1 MEKKLDVSNYGIYIL
16 SIDKLTQFLKENKVK
31 TKILL
36 EFFQKNHELY
46 LKSLEEGVWL
56 PILPIDSIE
65 YIIKVGKNEN
75 FDSSWDKVLTIDGF
89 NLEIGNDNSFWV
101 GSTGNLL
108 TFEINDYLGDSKN
121 YNSYQTL
128 DGEVL
133 YDSFKF
139 NLESGK
145 YLVNITGYKRKN
157 KLEYPEANY
166 GYSFEFKK
174 VEEFI
179 GYKAPREDDKY
190 LFNISKYPKE

>member
-1 MEKKLDVSNYGIYIL
+1 MIEKKLDVSNYGIYLL
-16 SIDKLTQFLKENKVK
+16 SVDKLTDFLKENKIK
-31 TKILL
+31 TKKIL

-65 YIIKVGKNEN
+65 YIIKIGENEN
-75 FDSSWDKVLTIDGF
+75 FDNNWDIVFNIDGF

-108 TFEINDYLGDSKN
+108 TFEINDYLGEKK

-145 YLVNITGYKRKN
+145 YLVNIIGYKRKN

-174 VEEFI
+174 VQEFN
-179 GYKAPREDDKY
+179 GYIDPREDDKY
-190 LFNISKYPKE
+190 LFNLSKY

>member
-1 MEKKLDVSNYGIYIL
+1 MIEKKLDVSNYGIYLL
-16 SIDKLTQFLKENKVK
+16 SIDKLTNFLKENKVK
-31 TKILL
+31 TKKIL

-65 YIIKVGKNEN
+65 YIIKVDKDES
-75 FDSSWDKVLTIDGF
+75 FDNNWDKVFNIDGF

-108 TFEINDYLGDSKN
+108 TFEINDYLDDSKK
-121 YNSYQTL
+121 YNSYETL

-139 NLESGK
+139 KLESGK
-145 YLVNITGYKRKN
+145 YLVDIIGYKRKN
-157 KLEYPEANY
+157 FLEYPEANY
-166 GYSFEFKK
+166 GYSFDFKKIEEFK
-174 VEEFI
+174 
-179 GYKAPREDDKY
+179 GYKDPREDDKY
-190 LFNISKYPKE
+190 LFNLSKY

>member
-1 MEKKLDVSNYGIYIL
+1 MIEKKLDVSNYGIYLL
-16 SIDKLTQFLKENKVK
+16 SVDKLTDFLKANKIK
-31 TKILL
+31 TKKILA
-36 EFFQKNHELY
+36 FFQKNHELY
-46 LKSLEEGVWL
+46 LKSLNEGVWF

-65 YIIKVGKNEN
+65 YIIKVGEKEN
-75 FDSSWDKVLTIDGF
+75 FDNNWDKVFNIDGF
-89 NLEIGNDNSFWV
+89 NLEIGNDNSFWI

-108 TFEINDYLGDSKN
+108 TFEINDYLDDSKN

-145 YLVNITGYKRKN
+145 YLVNIIGYKRKN

-174 VEEFI
+174 VEGFN
-179 GYKAPREDDKY
+179 GYMNPREDDKY
-190 LFNISKYPKE
+190 LFNLSKY

>member
-1 MEKKLDVSNYGIYIL
+1 MIEKKLDVSNHGIYLL
-16 SIDKLTQFLKENKVK
+16 SVDKLTDFLKINKIK
-31 TKILL
+31 TKKILD
-36 EFFQKNHELY
+36 FFQKNHELY

-65 YIIKVGKNEN
+65 YIIKIGENEN
-75 FDSSWDKVLTIDGF
+75 FDNNWDIVFNIDGF

-108 TFEINDYLGDSKN
+108 TFEINDYLGEKK

-145 YLVNITGYKRKN
+145 YLVNIIGYKRKN
-157 KLEYPEANY
+157 KLEYPEVNY

-174 VEEFI
+174 VQEFN
-179 GYKAPREDDKY
+179 GYMDPREDDKY
-190 LFNISKYPKE
+190 LFNLSKY

>member
-1 MEKKLDVSNYGIYIL
+1 MAEKKLDVSSYGIYLL
-16 SIDKLTQFLKENKVK
+16 SVDKLTNFLKENKIK
-31 TKILL
+31 SKKLL

-46 LKSLEEGVWL
+46 LKSLEQGVWL

-65 YIIKVGKNEN
+65 YIIKFGNKEN
-75 FDSSWDKVLTIDGF
+75 FDSSWEKVFNIDEF
-89 NLEIGNDNSFWV
+89 NLEVGNDNSFWI

-108 TFEINDYLGDSKN
+108 TFEVNDYLGDSKN
-121 YNSYQTL
+121 YNSYSTL

-145 YLVNITGYKRKN
+145 YLVNIIGYKRKSA
-157 KLEYPEANY
+157 LEYPEANY

-179 GYKAPREDDKY
+179 GYKDPREDDKY
-190 LFNISKYPKE
+190 LFNLSKY

>member
-1 MEKKLDVSNYGIYIL
+1 MAEKKLDVSSYGIYLL
-16 SIDKLTQFLKENKVK
+16 SVDKLTNFLKENKIK
-31 TKILL
+31 SKKLL

-46 LKSLEEGVWL
+46 LKSLEQGVWL

-65 YIIKVGKNEN
+65 YIIKFGNKEN
-75 FDSSWDKVLTIDGF
+75 FDSSWEKVFNIDEF
-89 NLEIGNDNSFWV
+89 NLEVGNDNSFWI

-108 TFEINDYLGDSKN
+108 TFEVNDYLGDSKD
-121 YNSYQTL
+121 YNSYSTL

-145 YLVNITGYKRKN
+145 YLVNIIGYKRKSP
-157 KLEYPEANY
+157 LEYPEANY

-174 VEEFI
+174 VDEFI
-179 GYKAPREDDKY
+179 GYKDPREDDKY
-190 LFNISKYPKE
+190 LFNLSKY